1 MLYPTDV
8 KGSGT
13 EGFFNDTARNLFLGL
28 ALYLVETPE
37 LPRTIGEILRQS
49 SGQGQPIKQHLQGL
63 MQQRAALYE
72 EVATVVVDTDGRK
85 VGAVVDEIVRRLG
98 TAGDA

>member
-1 MLYPTDV
+1 VLYPTDV

-49 SGQGQPIKQHLQGL
+49 SGQGQPIKEHLQRL
-63 MQQRAALYE
+63 MQQRTEGCSHPRGSA
-72 EVATVVVDTDGRK
+72 VGRL
-85 VGAVVDEIVRRLG
+85 RRCP
-98 TAGDA
+98 DAFSLDQ